1 MYCRAYW
8 SLSVKNFHSRSPRRQ
23 SARRHG
29 YSNDLGYHEEFQ
41 QKPDYKTAQLCKQTF
56 RALCQ
61 SLAGDCGDPVL
72 QNLVLE
78 SVTPAPDATRLLV
91 TVLAKPADAP
101 VDLTCIFHRLEQV
114 KGMLRAAV
122 ASAIYR
128 KKAPELT
135 FLVLPM
141 PEVQP

>member
-1 MYCRAYW
+1 
-8 SLSVKNFHSRSPRRQ
+8 VKHFHSRSPRGG

-29 YSNDLGYHEEFQ
+29 HCNDSGYLEESQ
-41 QKPDYKTAQLCKQTF
+41 HKPDYKTAQLCKQTF
-56 RALCQ
+56 RTLCQ

-78 SVTPAPDATRLLV
+78 SVTPAPDASRLLV
-91 TVLAKPADAP
+91 TVLAKPGDAP
-101 VDLTCIFHRLEQV
+101 VDLTSILHRLEQV

-122 ASAIYR
+122 AEAIYR

-141 PEVQP
+141 PEVPT